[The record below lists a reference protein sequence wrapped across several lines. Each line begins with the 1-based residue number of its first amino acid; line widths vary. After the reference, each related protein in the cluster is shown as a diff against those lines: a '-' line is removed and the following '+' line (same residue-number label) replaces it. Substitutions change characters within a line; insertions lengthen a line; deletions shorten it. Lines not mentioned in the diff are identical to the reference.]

1 MKVLAIDPGERPGLC
16 YAVDGIIQFV
26 THDPDEVTP
35 VDLEELVVEDQF
47 IQGHIYR
54 AGKRVRVNPKSQIT
68 LVRTAERLFM
78 RYDATRK
85 YRIGADAWRRI
96 LWPGSV
102 RLSKPVVLAR
112 LLPEFA
118 DAVADVPVR
127 NRPDCLEACGI
138 MKAWGRL
145 TAAQKEQYR
154 AS

>member
-1 MKVLAIDPGERPGLC
+1 MKVLTIDPGALPGLC

-26 THDPDEVTP
+26 THAPDEMTP
-35 VDLEELVVEDQF
+35 VDLDELCLEDQF
-47 IQGHIYR
+47 IRGHIYR

-68 LVRTAERLFM
+68 LVRMAERLFL
-78 RYDATRK
+78 RYDAKRK

-112 LLPEFA
+112 LRPEFA
-118 DAVADVPVR
+118 DIVADIPAK
-127 NRPDCLEACGI
+127 NQPDCIEACGI

-145 TAAQKEQYR
+145 TAAQKEQFR
-154 AS
+154 AV